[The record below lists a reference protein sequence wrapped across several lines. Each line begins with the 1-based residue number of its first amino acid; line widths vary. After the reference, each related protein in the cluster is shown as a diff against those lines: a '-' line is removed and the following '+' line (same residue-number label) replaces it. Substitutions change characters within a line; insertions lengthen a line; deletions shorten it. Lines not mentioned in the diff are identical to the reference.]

1 MSVEIV
7 TLRLNLSLPDDR
19 SVWQW
24 MTTMCPADIRGR
36 KQYLSRLV
44 VSGLV
49 GVAREQLRNNAGG
62 VNVAFP
68 PIPDELPSDA
78 GSHQQEGLDLRV
90 VSDVTSGV
98 EELNSPN
105 ASPLE
110 ISDVRSHMKN
120 RVKVLP
126 KV

>member
-19 SVWQW
+19 AVWQW

-49 GVAREQLRNNAGG
+49 SVAREQLRNNSGG

-68 PIPDELPSDA
+68 PLPDTPSESDPSLPQSSVTDPDTA
-78 GSHQQEGLDLRV
+78 GVSGLSSVQD
-90 VSDVTSGV
+90 G
-98 EELNSPN
+98 
-105 ASPLE
+105 LE
-110 ISDVRSHMKN
+110 SHMRN